1 MKCPHCHKK
10 AVEMMRDECMNE
22 TDPDGSTIEIV
33 YRCGRCKEES
43 VMRFEFEGWYDEND
57 FPINEVK

>member
-10 AVEMMRDECMNE
+10 AVEMMRDECINE
-22 TDPDGSTIEIV
+22 TDGSTIEIV
-33 YRCGRCKEES
+33 YRCSSCKEES

-57 FPINEVK
+57 CPI